1 VVAREAPVAR
11 LVQVVRLAP
20 AARVARLGPLAR
32 LGAVARL
39 APAARVARVGS
50 VPGAPRR
57 PAVPLCRRA
66 RQAKGTRKVG
76 GGTPVPGRPRVRVG
90 HRQPVTVAG
99 ANRAILV
106 VATRGFGRR
115 SP

>member
-11 LVQVVRLAP
+11 LVQVARLAP

-39 APAARVARVGS
+39 APAARVGS

-99 ANRAILV
+99 ANPAILV